1 MNGFLVAAPHSGSGK
16 TVVTL
21 GLLRALRD
29 AGHDPAPAKAGPDY
43 IDPAFHTAAS
53 GASCINLDPW
63 AMRPALLR
71 ALAASHGAGRL
82 LVTEAM
88 MGLFDGAADG
98 TGSAAD
104 LAVLL
109 GLPIVFVVD
118 ASRMAQSVAALV
130 SGYRDHRPD
139 LTFAGVIL
147 NRVGSARHEKML
159 RSALD
164 PLGVPVLGVVPG
176 DKALALPERHLGL
189 VQAREHEALEAFITH
204 AGTVMADA
212 CDLDAFAA
220 LARPSRLARHHPHPE
235 VRAERASK
243 GVGDVG
249 LAPQDEAGGLVSVS
263 RLPPLGQRIAIARDV
278 AFAFAYPHLLDG
290 WQAQGAELSFF
301 SPLADEAPA
310 PDADA
315 VFLPGGYPELHAGA
329 IAGAMRFKT
338 GMEAARDR
346 GAAIYGE
353 CGGYMVLGE
362 GLTDAD
368 GARHAMLGFLPV
380 ETSFATRT
388 RHLGYRR
395 LASLPG
401 APWPMTL
408 TAHEFHYATVTREAP
423 GDALFA
429 VRDAQGADLG
439 QYGRRVGTVS
449 GSWCHVIDR
458 VD

>member
-29 AGHDPAPAKAGPDY
+29 AGHALAPAKAGPDY
-43 IDPAFHTAAS
+43 IDPAFHAAAS
-53 GASCINLDPW
+53 GEACINLDPW

-71 ALAASHGAGRL
+71 ALAANHGAERL
-82 LVTEAM
+82 LVIEAM

-104 LAVLL
+104 LAALL

-130 SGYRDHRPD
+130 SGYRSHR
-139 LTFAGVIL
+139 TEIAFAGVVL
-147 NRVGSARHEKML
+147 NRVGSARHEAML
-159 RSALD
+159 RSALE
-164 PLGVPVLGVVPG
+164 PLDIPVLGVVPG
-176 DKALALPERHLGL
+176 DKNLALPERHLGL
-189 VQAREHEALEAFITH
+189 VQAGEHSALEAFVAH
-204 AGTVMADA
+204 AGTVMAGAGDMEV
-212 CDLDAFAA
+212 LAA
-220 LARPSRLARHHPHPE
+220 LGRRDFA
-235 VRAERASK
+235 
-243 GVGDVG
+243 G
-249 LAPQDEAGGLVSVS
+249 EASVS
-263 RLPPLGQRIAIARDV
+263 RLPPLGQRIAVARDL
-278 AFAFAYPHLLDG
+278 AFAFAYPHLLEG
-290 WQAQGAELSFF
+290 WRQQGAELSFF

-315 VFLPGGYPELHAGA
+315 VFLPGGYPELHAGT
-329 IAGAMRFKT
+329 IAGATRFKT

-368 GARHAMLGFLPV
+368 GIRHPMLGFLPV
-380 ETSFATRT
+380 ETSFATRM

-395 LASLPG
+395 LVPLLG
-401 APWPMTL
+401 APWPMEM
-408 TAHEFHYATVTREAP
+408 TAHEFHYATVTSEGA

-439 QYGRRVGTVS
+439 HYGRRVGTVC